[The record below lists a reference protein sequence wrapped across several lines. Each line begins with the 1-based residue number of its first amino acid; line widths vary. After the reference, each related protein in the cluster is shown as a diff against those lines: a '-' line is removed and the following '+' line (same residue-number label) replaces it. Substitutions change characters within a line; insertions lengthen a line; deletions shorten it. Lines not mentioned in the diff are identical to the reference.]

1 MPERHIYKN
10 KLQQIDEVNHSPLTP
25 LWKVLLIELISRQNT
40 QAGSENGGLSWPGLD
55 QLGAC
60 VKCCGKYLPGHVLIR
75 PLLQSPLSVGAR
87 PGCCP

>member
-55 QLGAC
+55 RWELVSNVVESTFQDM
-60 VKCCGKYLPGHVLIR
+60 
-75 PLLQSPLSVGAR
+75 S
-87 PGCCP
+87 